1 MKCKKQGRPSSTLL
15 PGSCAAVLFFATSGL
30 SLAAPYKL
38 GPGDTIEISIGGL
51 PDQRNRTQ
59 IQIDGTIPL
68 PGGGTV
74 EVAGL
79 TPAQMQNRIET
90 LLQARIL
97 RQRLTDGRDQAFVVK
112 PGDVIASV
120 VEYRPVYVSG
130 DVLTPGQQTYRG
142 CIGRARGRG
151 SGRRLRPLRSRGT
164 VARAPPTL
172 DRAGLPVPR
181 HRIHQGILP
190 YRPNRRGA

>member
-15 PGSCAAVLFFATSGL
+15 LGSCAAVLFFATSGL

-79 TPAQMQNRIET
+79 TCKHGYCVNA
-90 LLQARIL
+90 
-97 RQRLTDGRDQAFVVK
+97 
-112 PGDVIASV
+112 
-120 VEYRPVYVSG
+120 
-130 DVLTPGQQTYRG
+130 
-142 CIGRARGRG
+142 
-151 SGRRLRPLRSRGT
+151 
-164 VARAPPTL
+164 
-172 DRAGLPVPR
+172 
-181 HRIHQGILP
+181 
-190 YRPNRRGA
+190 